1 MTSAPVKVANPAD
14 RTPGQALRLRPLR
27 GRGARADQAKAARRS
42 HRIQRVLYPFTL
54 LAVLLGLWQ
63 YFTSRTEHRLLI
75 PTFTEVAEAAI
86 PTLTSG
92 ETWDAMWLSNQALFL
107 GFGASLAV
115 GIPAGLA
122 LGRFSWLERAT
133 NSYIDILLVLPMAA
147 VIPLLV
153 AQFGLGLFTR
163 SLVVFLFAFVMI
175 LVNARAGIRSI
186 DPALVEMARAYGG
199 SERHIWQ
206 HVLLPGSVPA
216 LLAGSRIGLS
226 RAITGMIVAELI
238 LIPVGIGNLI
248 NYYQGFLRA
257 ADLYALIALVL
268 AESLVLVA
276 IANQLERRLL
286 SWKQ

>member
-1 MTSAPVKVANPAD
+1 MTSAPVKLVKPAD
-14 RTPGQALRLRPLR
+14 RRRGPALRR
-27 GRGARADQAKAARRS
+27 GRRAGPVHVTPPRRQT
-42 HRIQRVLYPFTL
+42 HRIQQILYPLTL

-63 YFTSRTEHRLLI
+63 FFTSRMENRLLI
-75 PTFTEVAEAAI
+75 PTVTELADAVI
-86 PTLTSG
+86 PTLTSA

-107 GFGASLAV
+107 GFGASLLIGV
-115 GIPAGLA
+115 PTGLA
-122 LGRFSWLERAT
+122 LGRFSWFERAT

-175 LVNARAGIRSI
+175 VVNARAGIRSV

-199 SERHIWQ
+199 GERHVWQ

-216 LLAGSRIGLS
+216 LLAGARIGLS
-226 RAITGMIVAELI
+226 RGITGMIVAELI

-248 NYYQGFLRA
+248 NTYQGFLRA

-268 AESLVLVA
+268 VQSLVLVA
-276 IANQLERRLL
+276 IANRLERKFL